1 VNFGYLADLRGD
13 WKRAVAYY
21 VQAIAVDPYVPE
33 SYVNLGIDYEKNGL
47 YPLAQASL
55 LKGIAA
61 APYDGRVHYLLARAY
76 AAQGQRELALQ
87 QLKAAANSLD
97 PDVAQIAK
105 EETARLM
112 TSSDSAPQ

>member
-1 VNFGYLADLRGD
+1 M
-13 WKRAVAYY
+13 
-21 VQAIAVDPYVPE
+21 
-33 SYVNLGIDYEKNGL
+33 NLGIDYEKNGL
-47 YPLAQASL
+47 YPLAQAAL
-55 LKGIAA
+55 LRGIAA

-87 QLKAAANSLD
+87 QLKAAASSLD

-112 TSSDSAPQ
+112 TSSETAPQ